1 MEDKT
6 RVLVIDDD
14 DSGRQVLELLL
25 RKAGFTTETVNNGAD
40 GIAIVKRSET
50 DIVLVDLFLPD
61 INGIEILK
69 EIRQVAPEVE
79 VVVITGNASAQT
91 AVTAMKE
98 GAFDYITKP
107 VNFEELKIVIG
118 NAREKQRLLSEN
130 VYLKKQLQQRYQY
143 SSIIGYSQAMQKVF
157 ERMQRITK
165 TDSTVLV
172 TGESGTGKELVARAL
187 YSNSRR
193 KGHAFVAVNC
203 GAIPETLLE
212 SELFGHIRGAFT
224 GAVRDKVGKFEAANH
239 GTIFLDE
246 IGTMPI
252 SLQSK
257 LLRVLQEQEV
267 ERVGSTKPVK
277 LDVRIISATNS
288 DLEEL
293 VRQGIFREDLF
304 YRLNVIPLHLPPLR
318 ERKEDILPLVSNFLQ
333 KFCNQ
338 MERPLMSL
346 SKSALDAM
354 ERYRW
359 PGNVRELENVVER
372 LTALT
377 ESDLINIDDLPAEIA
392 DKGCHP
398 GGLCLDLSPEG
409 IDMPAAIAEL
419 EKKLITKALSM
430 SGGVKSKAASLLG
443 INRTTLVEKI
453 KRLDFEPSGPISRQ

>member
-1 MEDKT
+1 MEEKP

-25 RKAGFTTETVNNGAD
+25 LKAGFITSTVDNGTD
-40 GIAIVKRSET
+40 GISLVRAGEV
-50 DIVLVDLFLPD
+50 DVVLVDLFLPD

-69 EIRQVAPEVE
+69 EIRQVAPDMEVI
-79 VVVITGNASAQT
+79 VITGHASAQT

-107 VNFEELKIVIG
+107 VNFEELKIVIAK
-118 NAREKQRLLSEN
+118 AREKQRILSEN
-130 VYLKKQLQQRYQY
+130 VYLKKQLQQRFQY
-143 SSIIGYSQAMQKVF
+143 SSIIGTSQAMQRVF
-157 ERMQRITK
+157 ERMQRIAK

-187 YSNSRR
+187 YNNSRR

-212 SELFGHIRGAFT
+212 SELFGHVRGAFT

-246 IGTMPI
+246 IGTMPMH
-252 SLQSK
+252 LQSK
-257 LLRVLQEQEV
+257 ILRVLQEQEV

-277 LDVRIISATNS
+277 LDVRIISATNA
-288 DLEEL
+288 DLEEQ
-293 VRQGIFREDLF
+293 VKQGAFREDLF
-304 YRLNVIPLHLPPLR
+304 YRLNVIPLVLPPLR
-318 ERKEDILPLVSNFLQ
+318 DRREDILPLVSHFFE
-333 KFCNQ
+333 KFCRL
-338 MERPLMSL
+338 MGRPMMSL
-346 SKSALDAM
+346 SKAALDAM
-354 ERYRW
+354 EMYRW

-372 LTALT
+372 LSALT
-377 ESDLINIDDLPAEIA
+377 EGEVVGIDDLPVEIA
-392 DKGCHP
+392 DRGCRP
-398 GGLCLDLSPEG
+398 SGLCLDLSPEG

-419 EKKLITKALSM
+419 ESKLISKALEKSN
-430 SGGVKSKAASLLG
+430 GVKAKAAALLG

-453 KRLDFEPSGPISRQ
+453 KRLEL